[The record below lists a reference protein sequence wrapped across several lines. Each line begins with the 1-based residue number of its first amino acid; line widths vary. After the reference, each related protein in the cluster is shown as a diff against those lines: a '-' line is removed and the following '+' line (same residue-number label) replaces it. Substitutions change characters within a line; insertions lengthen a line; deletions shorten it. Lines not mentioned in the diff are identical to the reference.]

1 MIGLIGKKVG
11 MTRIFGQAGESIP
24 VTAIIAGPCRVVQIK
39 TSEKEGYQAI
49 QLGAFDRRKKLVRK
63 PQLGHFSKAGVE
75 TKAKLAEFRV
85 GNVSPYRLGQELKV
99 DIFQEGDRVKV
110 TGTSKGKGF
119 AGVVKRWGFAG
130 GPKTHGQSDRHRAPG
145 SIGGASWPSRVWKGM
160 KMAGRMGSERVT
172 ILNLKVVKVDL
183 EQNVLLVKGAVPGA
197 RNGYLLIQRTTE
209 LTSVPIS
216 SEKEEKK
223 AKSEG
228 KVEEKLQKVSA
239 PEATAS
245 ETPSSSEEEVP
256 KKEEAPQEVLS
267 KETADKT
274 EPEKEIAEQSQQPP
288 APGQVSPEIDS
299 SSNGETPAE
308 NSAAQKEEAP
318 EKRATTPEEE
328 STGEKKG

>member
-11 MTRIFGQAGESIP
+11 MTRIFGQVGESIP

-85 GNVSPYRLGQELKV
+85 GNVGPYSLGQELRV
-99 DIFQEGDRVKV
+99 DI
-110 TGTSKGKGF
+110 F
-119 AGVVKRWGFAG
+119 AGVVKRWGFSG

-145 SIGGASWPSRVWKGM
+145 SIGGASWPARVWKGM

-172 ILNLKVVKVDL
+172 IPNVKVVKVDL
-183 EQNVLLVKGAVPGA
+183 EQNVLLLKGAVPGA

-209 LTSVPIS
+209 LTPVPIS
-216 SEKEEKK
+216 SEEEEKK

-228 KVEEKLQKVSA
+228 KVEEKIQKVSA
-239 PEATAS
+239 PKATAP
-245 ETPSSSEEEVP
+245 EAPSSSEEEVP
-256 KKEEAPQEVLS
+256 QKEEAQQEVLS
-267 KETADKT
+267 EETADKT
-274 EPEKEIAEQSQQPP
+274 EPKKEIAEKSQQPP
-288 APGQVSPEIDS
+288 TPEQVSPEIDS
-299 SSNGETPAE
+299 SSSGETPAE
-308 NSAAQKEEAP
+308 NSAAQKEEAA
-318 EKRATTPEEE
+318 EKRTTTPEEE